1 MKKAKRNVLVS
12 AVLAIALCLSVIA
25 GATFALFTSKSSVNI
40 AITSGNVEVVAKADG
55 LKTYSMNR
63 EQTDGKFENGG
74 SAALDGNALT
84 LNGMTPGDKVTFTI
98 TIENKSTV
106 TVKYRTRLDVT
117 FDNGLYSGLNCKI
130 GEFDGADVA
139 NWATLTVDD
148 RNVATL
154 DCEVELPE
162 DGGNEYKNKKCEL
175 EFVVEAVQG
184 NADVPAYPVGVN
196 TASFNEATTVYYS
209 KNTGVFS
216 IGTATTEAELAN
228 HPAVIAY
235 EKEGA
240 IKYAADLRAAI
251 EDKPTVIYCKENS
264 RIPMAYAHVDV
275 LNDLTVYGNGAKF
288 DGGDLAIVASGDYK
302 APDNMET
309 TINLYDTVNLS
320 VWGQPGADARVW
332 NVNFT
337 NCRADGKLL
346 LMYRGEKNNTSSKI
360 NVTMTD
366 CYATGYTDSIIHT
379 TADGSITVK
388 NCTFMSNCAPINLS
402 HKQAG
407 TMTISVEDS
416 RFINCGK
423 VNPANDYFA
432 PVRLVNNNA
441 GGKLQVTLKN
451 NFFADTVG
459 TNGDILLGDYRKP
472 GKSNPFTTTIV
483 TTSPVTVKS
492 SEGAPYAYNGGTIT
506 VGTF

>member
-1 MKKAKRNVLVS
+1 MKRATRNVLVS
-12 AVLAIALCLSVIA
+12 AVLAIALCISVIA

-55 LKTYSMNR
+55 LKTYSMGR

-74 SAALDGNALT
+74 SAALDGNALA
-84 LNGMTPGDKVTFTI
+84 LDGMTPGDKVTFTI

-106 TVKYRTRLDVT
+106 TVKYRTRLDVI
-117 FDNGLYSGLNCKI
+117 FDNGLYGGLNCKI
-130 GEFDGADVA
+130 GTFEDAGVA

-162 DGGNEYKNKKCEL
+162 DVGNEYKNKKCEL

-184 NADVPAYPVGVN
+184 NANVPAYPVGVS
-196 TASFNEATTVYYS
+196 TEGFDEATTVYYS
-209 KNTGVFS
+209 KTNGGFS
-216 IGTATTEAELAN
+216 VGEATTEAELAN

-235 EKEGA
+235 EKDGA
-240 IKYAADLRAAI
+240 VRYAADLRVAI
-251 EDKPTVIYCKENS
+251 EDKPTVIYCKENA

-288 DGGDLAIVASGDYK
+288 DGGDLSIYASGDYK

-309 TINLYDTVNLS
+309 TINLYDTVNLG
-320 VWGQPGADARVW
+320 VWGQPGADERVW

-337 NCRADGKLL
+337 NCRADGTLL
-346 LMYRGEKNNTSSKI
+346 VMYRGDKNCTSKI
-360 NVTMTD
+360 NVIMTD
-366 CYATGYTDSIIHT
+366 CYTTGYNDSIIHT
-379 TADGSITVK
+379 TADGSITIK
-388 NCTFMSNCAPINLS
+388 NCTFTSNCAPINLS
-402 HKQAG
+402 HKQAD

-416 RFINCGK
+416 KFIGCGK
-423 VNPANDYFA
+423 VDPANDYFA

-441 GGKLQVTLKN
+441 GGTLNVTLKN

-459 TNGDILLGDYRKP
+459 TNGDILLGDYREH

-483 TTSPVTVKS
+483 TSSPVTVKS